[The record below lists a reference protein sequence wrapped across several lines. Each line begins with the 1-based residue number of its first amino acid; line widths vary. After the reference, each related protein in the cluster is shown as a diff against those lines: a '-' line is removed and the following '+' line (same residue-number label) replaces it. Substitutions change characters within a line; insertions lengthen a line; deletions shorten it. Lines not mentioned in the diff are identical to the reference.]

1 LKSYPY
7 LLRICNICCCILLLA
22 ALGNTTYAQE
32 DFMRKA
38 QGRLGS
44 MGGSGGTGDSIQHRT
59 GLEDSITIRFR
70 YLDSSRMRGFDSVLY
85 DFTKV
90 FPTPWD
96 QVHLGN
102 FGTASR
108 HLLFSPLQ
116 QAGWDPGFHA
126 FDVYKLRVDETRFY
140 NSTRPYSELNYLLG
154 SKSEQFIRLMHTQN
168 IRYNWNISIEYRLLN
183 SPGTFVSQNTNHNN
197 YRITSWYQSPN
208 KRYQN
213 FFVLVANKLQSA
225 ENGGIVS
232 ESLLDST
239 QTSYKERSNIPT
251 NLGADPTTG
260 GIINPFNTN
269 IGTGNFY
276 TNATYLFRQQY
287 DLGQKDSIVTDS
299 TVVPLFY
306 PRLRLEHTISYNT
319 YHYRYKDQ
327 LPNTEYYGS
336 LYNIKPFGDSARQE
350 LDTIYI
356 RDYWKSMVNDFSI
369 YTFPDAK
376 NAQQFFKAGVSWQT
390 LQGSFDTGTVTKNY
404 YNFLVHGEYRN
415 KSRNQKW
422 DIEANGNFYING
434 LNAGDYHAYL
444 SLKRLIS
451 RQIGYLQLG
460 FQNTNRTP
468 SFIFDPQSSFYLD
481 SKWNIIRISDPGR
494 YSSIVELKKE
504 NITNLFAS
512 FEQPKLK
519 LKLTGNYFLVTNYT
533 YFSSF
538 YERAQAS
545 SLFNVLQVSAEKIFR
560 LGRNWNWKTW
570 IVMQQRIGDGP
581 VNLPLISTRN
591 QIGYDGTLGFK
602 NLRISFGLESR
613 YFTEYKAPQYSPVIG
628 QFVFQDTANVRMKRP
643 DIGAYLHFRIKSFT
657 AYVRA
662 ENLNTINPTEGGFTK
677 NNVPTI
683 GYPYPGMQI
692 RVGIYWSFVN

>member
-7 LLRICNICCCILLLA
+7 LLRIGIICFSVLLLA
-22 ALGNTTYAQE
+22 ALGNTTRAQE

-38 QGRLGS
+38 QGRLGG

-90 FPTPWD
+90 FPTPWN

-108 HLLFSPLQ
+108 SVLFAPFM

-126 FDVYKLRVDETRFY
+126 FDVYKLTLGETRFY
-140 NSTRPYSELNYLLG
+140 NTTRPYSELNYLLG
-154 SKSEQFIRLMHTQN
+154 SKSEQYIRLMHTQN
-168 IRYNWNISIEYRLLN
+168 IRPNWNFSVEYRLLN

-213 FFVLVANKLQSA
+213 FFVLVANKLQA
-225 ENGGIVS
+225 GENGGIIS
-232 ESLLDST
+232 DTYLDST

-269 IGTGNFY
+269 ISTGNFY
-276 TNATYLFRQQY
+276 TNSTYLFRQQY
-287 DLGQKDSIVTDS
+287 DIGQKDSIVTDS
-299 TVVPLFY
+299 TVIPLFY

-327 LPNTEYYGS
+327 LADSIYYDS
-336 LYNIKPFGDSARQE
+336 LYNIKLAGDSSGQDH
-350 LDTIYI
+350 DTLFI

-376 NAQQFFKAGVSWQT
+376 NAQQFFKAGASWQT
-390 LQGSFDTGTVTKNY
+390 LQGSFDTGTVSKSY

-468 SFIFDPQSSFYLD
+468 SFIFDPLSSFYLD
-481 SKWNIIRISDPGR
+481 TT
-494 YSSIVELKKE
+494 VVTLKKE

-533 YFSSF
+533 YYSG
-538 YERAQAS
+538 YNDVAQAS
-545 SLFNVLQVSAEKIFR
+545 SLFNVMQISAEKIFR
-560 LGRNWNWKTW
+560 IGRGWNWKTW
-570 IVMQQRIGDGP
+570 IVLQQRIGDGP

-602 NLRISFGLESR
+602 NLRISFGLEGR
-613 YFTEYKAPQYSPVIG
+613 YFTEYKAPLYSPAIG
-628 QFVFQDTANVRMKRP
+628 QFVFQDTATVRMKLP
-643 DIGAYLHFRIKSFT
+643 DITAYMHFRIKSFT

-662 ENLNTINPTEGGFTK
+662 ENLNTFNPTAGGFTK

-683 GYPYPGMQI
+683 TYPYPGLQI